1 MAGFFSKKQ
10 YAAMAESELAMK
22 LLKERCLELFNLCD
36 ILQLVIDRFCQSAF
50 SQQDFVRYAHQ
61 GIFHFV
67 LHFGYQLYATRE
79 KILE

>member
-1 MAGFFSKKQ
+1 MPLWQKANWNEVIEGAVSGV
-10 YAAMAESELAMK
+10 
-22 LLKERCLELFNLCD
+22 FNLCD

-50 SQQDFVRYAHQ
+50 SQQDSVRYAHQ
-61 GIFHFV
+61 GIFHLV